1 LILTLTHKSD
11 NDICDSSTDDKHPE
25 DRGLSDFGRRVIE
38 RMNRLGMT
46 IDVSH
51 ASDRT
56 FFDVVRLSRSPIIAS
71 HSSARGVQEH
81 PQNLS
86 DEQLRALQKNGG
98 VVGMTFVLPFL
109 KREVTVANVGREI
122 QALNDRVM
130 AKGGWPALKPDEAAA
145 FQKDLREIK
154 YRYPQAWAS
163 VKNVVDHIDHV
174 VRTIGIDHVGIGSDF
189 DGGGYLADCRDV
201 SEYPSLT
208 AEMVRRGYSEVDIR
222 KIWGGNYLRVLR
234 RVQALATHAMPAEPR
249 RPAALY
255 STAAR

>member
-1 LILTLTHKSD
+1 
-11 NDICDSSTDDKHPE
+11 
-25 DRGLSDFGRRVIE
+25 
-38 RMNRLGMT
+38 
-46 IDVSH
+46 
-51 ASDRT
+51 
-56 FFDVVRLSRSPIIAS
+56 
-71 HSSARGVQEH
+71 
-81 PQNLS
+81 
-86 DEQLRALQKNGG
+86 
-98 VVGMTFVLPFL
+98 MTFVLPFL